1 MEIIIGK
8 NAGFCYGVKRA
19 VEGTEKELEKSKK
32 IYCLGEL
39 VHNKDVIKKLE
50 EKGLVTINNIESAKG
65 SCIIRAHGEPIETY
79 NKAKDLNINL
89 IDLTCHNVL
98 KNHRLVHEYHENGYY
113 ILLLGTKSHP
123 ENIGTISY
131 CKGDGECVDLDE
143 LDNAINK
150 IKKQNIEKIFVLAQ
164 TTYSVSKFHE
174 CSKIIEEKLA
184 GKEIKIMNTIC
195 NATEIRQKETEELS
209 KKVDCM
215 IIVGGKNSSN
225 TKKLF
230 DISKVNCPNTI
241 LVENVEE
248 VNFKEL
254 EKCNKVG
261 IMAGASTPSF
271 SYEIKKIKYGGIYEK
286 MLSYDK

>member
-1 MEIIIGK
+1 
-8 NAGFCYGVKRA
+8 
-19 VEGTEKELEKSKK
+19 
-32 IYCLGEL
+32 
-39 VHNKDVIKKLE
+39 
-50 EKGLVTINNIESAKG
+50 
-65 SCIIRAHGEPIETY
+65 
-79 NKAKDLNINL
+79 
-89 IDLTCHNVL
+89 
-98 KNHRLVHEYHENGYY
+98 
-113 ILLLGTKSHP
+113 
-123 ENIGTISY
+123 
-131 CKGDGECVDLDE
+131 
-143 LDNAINK
+143 
-150 IKKQNIEKIFVLAQ
+150 
-164 TTYSVSKFHE
+164 
-174 CSKIIEEKLA
+174 
-184 GKEIKIMNTIC
+184 
-195 NATEIRQKETEELS
+195 
-209 KKVDCM
+209 M

>member
-19 VEGTEKELEKSKK
+19 VEGTEKELEKSKE

-65 SCIIRAHGEPIETY
+65 SCIIRAHGEPSRTY
-79 NKAKDLNINL
+79 KKAKELNINL
-89 IDLTCHNVL
+89 IDLTCPNVL

-150 IKKQNIEKIFVLAQ
+150 IWERFYDEK
-164 TTYSVSKFHE
+164 
-174 CSKIIEEKLA
+174 
-184 GKEIKIMNTIC
+184 GIK
-195 NATEIRQKETEELS
+195 
-209 KKVDCM
+209 
-215 IIVGGKNSSN
+215 
-225 TKKLF
+225 
-230 DISKVNCPNTI
+230 
-241 LVENVEE
+241 
-248 VNFKEL
+248 
-254 EKCNKVG
+254 
-261 IMAGASTPSF
+261 
-271 SYEIKKIKYGGIYEK
+271 
-286 MLSYDK
+286 